1 MPRRR
6 RMDKRRFAL
15 TLDVLNVAVG
25 GPEAWRAY
33 FGEDADEAWA
43 ALREGL
49 GHGALASWRDLP
61 DPFDEVDPRDPEG
74 RTAHETLREFW
85 RRAAEEPGEPEADDE
100 EER

>member
-6 RMDKRRFAL
+6 RMDKRRFEL
-15 TLDVLNVAVG
+15 NVDVFNVAVA
-25 GPEAWRAY
+25 GPEAWRRE
-33 FGEDADEAWA
+33 FNENADQAWS

-74 RTAHETLREFW
+74 RSVAETTREFW
-85 RRAAEEPGEPEADDE
+85 RSQQTDGDE
-100 EER
+100 EGER